1 MSAHSESPLPSLQF
15 QPVTAERIS
24 DLKHFSAEHGK
35 FGYCSCMRWR
45 MSSSQLRNS
54 SKSER
59 AEALNSRVC
68 SGEATGVLAYHDGQP
83 IGWCSVAPRSAY
95 SALERY
101 RALPRIDD
109 EPVWSV
115 VCSFVDRH
123 HRRKGLTLQL
133 LMAAVDYATSEGAR
147 IVEGYPVEPDAPSYT
162 YMGSTDTFRR
172 AGFEDVT
179 PEGQKRTVMRRQIT
193 TSERFQ

>member
-1 MSAHSESPLPSLQF
+1 MSSLLF
-15 QPVTAERIS
+15 QPVTAERLS
-24 DLKHFSAEHGK
+24 DLKQFSAEHGK

-45 MSSSQLRNS
+45 MTSSQFRNS

-59 AEALNSRVC
+59 AEALKSRVC

-83 IGWCSVAPRSAY
+83 IGWCSIAPRSAY

-101 RALPRIDD
+101 RALLRIDD

-115 VCSFVDRH
+115 VCFFVDRR
-123 HRRKGLTLQL
+123 HRRRGLTLQL
-133 LMAAVDYATSEGAR
+133 LMAAVDYAASEGAH

-162 YMGSTDTFRR
+162 YMGSPDTFRR

-179 PEGQKRTVMRRQIT
+179 PEGQKRTVMRRHIP
-193 TSERFQ
+193 TSERFE

>member
-1 MSAHSESPLPSLQF
+1 MSSLLF
-15 QPVTAERIS
+15 QLVTAERLS
-24 DLKHFSAEHGK
+24 DLKQFSAEHGK

-45 MSSSQLRNS
+45 MTSSQFRNS

-59 AEALNSRVC
+59 AEALNTRVC
-68 SGEATGVLAYHDGQP
+68 SSEATGVLAYHDGQP
-83 IGWCSVAPRSAY
+83 IGWCSIAPRSAY

-101 RALPRIDD
+101 RALLRIDD

-115 VCSFVDRH
+115 VCFFVDRR
-123 HRRKGLTLQL
+123 HRRRGLTLQL
-133 LMAAVDYATSEGAR
+133 LMAAVDYAASEGAR

-162 YMGSTDTFRR
+162 YMGSPDTFRR

-179 PEGQKRTVMRRQIT
+179 PEGQKRTVMRRYIT
-193 TSERFQ
+193 TSERFE

>member
-1 MSAHSESPLPSLQF
+1 MSSLLF
-15 QPVTAERIS
+15 QLVTAERLS
-24 DLKHFSAEHGK
+24 DLKQFSAEHGK

-45 MSSSQLRNS
+45 MTSSQFRNS

-59 AEALNSRVC
+59 AEALNTRVC
-68 SGEATGVLAYHDGQP
+68 SSEATGVLAYHDGQP
-83 IGWCSVAPRSAY
+83 IGWCSIAPRSAY

-101 RALPRIDD
+101 RALLRIDD

-115 VCSFVDRH
+115 VCFFVDRR
-123 HRRKGLTLQL
+123 HRRRGLTLQL
-133 LMAAVDYATSEGAR
+133 LMAAVDYAASEGAH

-162 YMGSTDTFRR
+162 YMGSPDTFRR

-179 PEGQKRTVMRRQIT
+179 PEGQKRTVMRRYIT
-193 TSERFQ
+193 TSERFE